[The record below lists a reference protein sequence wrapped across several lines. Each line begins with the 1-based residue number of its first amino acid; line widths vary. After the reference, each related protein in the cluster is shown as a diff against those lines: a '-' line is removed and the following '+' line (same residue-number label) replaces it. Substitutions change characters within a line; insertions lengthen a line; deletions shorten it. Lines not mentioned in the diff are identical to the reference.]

1 MHISAS
7 SLFVKVLMWMRIFA
21 KCEDNKGGYY
31 MKKLIF
37 IMVFAMTITSNV
49 ALASDNKPQTC
60 CESMEIP
67 RSREKNVTTG
77 NSAVFRRVI
86 E

>member
-1 MHISAS
+1 
-7 SLFVKVLMWMRIFA
+7 
-21 KCEDNKGGYY
+21 

-49 ALASDNKPQTC
+49 ALASDNKPQTY
-60 CESMEIP
+60 CESREIP
-67 RSREKNVTTG
+67 RSREKNVTAG

>member
-1 MHISAS
+1 
-7 SLFVKVLMWMRIFA
+7 MR
-21 KCEDNKGGYY
+21 
-31 MKKLIF
+31 KLIF
-37 IMVFAMTITSNV
+37 VMVFAMTITSNV
-49 ALASDNKPQTC
+49 ALADNKQRT
-60 CESMEIP
+60 CESREIP